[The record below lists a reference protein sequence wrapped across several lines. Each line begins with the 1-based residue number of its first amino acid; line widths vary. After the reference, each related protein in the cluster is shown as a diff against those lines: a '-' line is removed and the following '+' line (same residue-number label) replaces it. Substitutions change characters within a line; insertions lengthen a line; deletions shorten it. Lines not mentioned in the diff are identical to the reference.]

1 MRPSLKSRGSSGE
14 RAMSAAVLPL
24 DLESSLS
31 GLDLEQVD
39 APSRTDRVYHQ
50 MRDRLMRGVF
60 QPHQRLRIGELSKAF
75 GTSETPIREAI
86 FQLIRDGAVEAKP
99 HSYYRVRKL
108 SVAEYLERREIR
120 LLLEPLAARR
130 ALERITDTEIDTLA
144 ATHARLVDAE
154 ATQDYVTAVR
164 ANFDFHFGLYRC
176 SRMPQLINMLENL
189 WIQHGPMLNHLYPH
203 GHPTYDD
210 RHQHV
215 NVLDALA
222 RRDEAALCQ
231 AVHQD
236 LVEGGRAFLNHL
248 QELEAQEMAEVKP

>member
-1 MRPSLKSRGSSGE
+1 
-14 RAMSAAVLPL
+14 MSAVVLPL
-24 DLESSLS
+24 DPDSPLS

-39 APSRTDRVYHQ
+39 AKSRTDRVYHQ

-60 QPHQRLRIGELSKAF
+60 KPHQRLRISELSQAF

-120 LLLEPLAARR
+120 LLLEPLAASR
-130 ALERITDTEIDTLA
+130 ALERITDADIEMLA
-144 ATHARLVDAE
+144 ENHAKLVTAE
-154 ATQDYVTAVR
+154 ATRDYVTAVR

-176 SRMPQLINMLENL
+176 SRMPQLINLLENL

-203 GHPTYDD
+203 GHPTYEDK
-210 RHQHV
+210 HQHV
-215 NVLDALA
+215 NVINALVQ
-222 RRDEAALCQ
+222 RDEAALCH
-231 AVHQD
+231 AVHED
-236 LVEGGRAFLNHL
+236 LVEGGRAFLEHL
-248 QELEAQEMAEVKP
+248 QDLERLELAGEKP